1 MTEALGSG
9 IPGRLEMP
17 EVRQR
22 DPQAI
27 DRLPAQALPADAPAF
42 RRVMLQDITRE
53 ANDVSLLSDRTHGRQ
68 MATRILILLDCQ
80 GMLLSAPEGGC
91 AGGTCRPV
99 ATLLNCGRH
108 K

>member
-1 MTEALGSG
+1 
-9 IPGRLEMP
+9 
-17 EVRQR
+17 
-22 DPQAI
+22 
-27 DRLPAQALPADAPAF
+27 
-42 RRVMLQDITRE
+42 
-53 ANDVSLLSDRTHGRQ
+53 